1 MIVKENGL
9 RYAKLI
15 HVSVDNGMTD
25 NSNKVYIMEE
35 LSDGRIKCEYGRV
48 GKNMTTVY
56 KSSRE
61 WDKIVREKTSSK
73 KGYTDVTDLLA
84 EPVVDDSKPVNN
96 KVDSIKDDIVRKLVD
111 ELMSFANK
119 SIQRNYKVTQE
130 AVSEQQVNA
139 AQEVINAI
147 SSLLVLGVDKKHVND
162 MLLKL
167 YTIIPRRMDNVKS
180 HLIGDVN
187 SDTDLENAQRIIG
200 SEQSALDTMAGQ
212 VELIKQQ
219 KDAAKKAAE
228 AEANGVEE
236 EVEEVTI
243 LDQMGLSIEV
253 ENNTETLDLI
263 KKLMGPNV
271 NQMKKVY
278 KVVNNK
284 TQAKFDK
291 NLEKAS
297 VKKKR
302 LYWHGSRNENWFN
315 ILQTGLLIRPS
326 GAVHTGS
333 MFGDGIYFADKAQKS
348 IGYSSL
354 RGSYWAHGGDNKA
367 FLALFDVHLGNQKEI
382 LHHDSSCYKLSDNVL
397 KKDGYDS
404 VFAKGGADLRN
415 NEFIVYKPEQCTVSH
430 LIEIGN

>member
-1 MIVKENGL
+1 MILKENGL
-9 RYAKLI
+9 RYAKLV
-15 HVSVDNGMTD
+15 HVSVDNGLTD

-48 GKNMTTVY
+48 GKNMSIVF

-61 WDKIVREKTSSK
+61 WDKILREKTSDK
-73 KGYTDVTDLLA
+73 KGYTDVTELLA
-84 EPVVDDSKPVNN
+84 EPVVDNSKPLNN
-96 KVDSIKDDIVRKLVD
+96 KVDTIKDDIVRKLVD

-130 AVSEQQVNA
+130 AVSEQQVSA

-147 SSLLVLGVDKKHVND
+147 SALLILGIDKKHVND

-167 YTIIPRRMDNVKS
+167 YTIIPRRMDNVRD
-180 HLIGDVN
+180 HLIENVTTQN
-187 SDTDLENAQRIIG
+187 ELEIAQQLIG

-212 VELIKQQ
+212 VELIQQQ
-219 KDAAKKAAE
+219 KNAAKKAAE
-228 AEANGVEE
+228 AELNGIEE
-236 EVEEVTI
+236 EVDEITI

-253 ENNTETLDLI
+253 EDDTETLNLI
-263 KKLMGPNV
+263 KKLMGSNV
-271 NQMKKVY
+271 NQMKNVY

-284 TQAKFDK
+284 TQVRFDK
-291 NLEKAS
+291 NFEKAS

-302 LYWHGSRNENWFN
+302 FYWHGSRNENWFN

-382 LHHDSSCYKLSDNVL
+382 IHHDSSCYKLSDNVL